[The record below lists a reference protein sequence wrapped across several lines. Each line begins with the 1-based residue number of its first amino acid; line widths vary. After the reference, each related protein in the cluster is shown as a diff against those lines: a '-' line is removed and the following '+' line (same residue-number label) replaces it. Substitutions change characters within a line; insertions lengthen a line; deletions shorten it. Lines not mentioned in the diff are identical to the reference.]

1 MNKFYA
7 NINVTESY
15 CTAGL
20 GKTLVQAYKTIF
32 DAIQSD
38 VLPKCPVQVP
48 I

>member
-15 CTAGL
+15 CAGGL
-20 GKTLVQAYKTIF
+20 GRSLVQSLKTML
-32 DAIQSD
+32 DAMQPD